1 METPKEPPAGKE
13 AQLQH
18 SAPSFT
24 KALFR
29 IAATFLVACTFS
41 PPVYAYRPFNGTDAA
56 VADVGELE
64 FELQPAGVLQE
75 GGTQTLVAPW
85 LVTNFG
91 FAKNWEAVLARR
103 QAANPA
109 LLR

>member
-1 METPKEPPAGKE
+1 LKITAI
-13 AQLQH
+13 L
-18 SAPSFT
+18 
-24 KALFR
+24 
-29 IAATFLVACTFS
+29 LVTCSTA
-41 PPVYAYRPFNGTDAA
+41 PPVYAYRPFNGTNAA